1 MSSWLCQDM
10 SSMFKPL
17 QASPHQNHWAFEP
30 NQFFSKK
37 NWGPA
42 APKGRRLGRIAHQLS
57 LLFSEG
63 LQATGTI
70 WNTGRIRAA
79 GWVEDNL
86 ISHLG
91 LFYGYSTSKRWYL
104 VNLCWKSAKHSQTIN
119 HPGNKRGF
127 LLSFGIYRLDYKYD
141 QMISNPNFWQVKH
154 CELLHFSWASQ
165 PQPPTHPPIAPSW
178 RRATRQKH
186 RLFGRSWSGMV
197 GSSPHFSQVFSQPPK
212 HLLVKRQKP
221 PKIPPIVSWFTLLKN
236 HHFIV
241 KLGMVLPTLAAISTF
256 RISW

>member
-1 MSSWLCQDM
+1 MVMFHSYVSLPEGKYPMMQPDQGCQVDYVKTCQVCLNH
-10 SSMFKPL
+10 FKSHTKIIEL
-17 QASPHQNHWAFEP
+17 LSQTKIL
-30 NQFFSKK
+30 KK

-42 APKGRRLGRIAHQLS
+42 APKRRRLGRIAHQLS

-127 LLSFGIYRLDYKYD
+127 LLSFGIY
-141 QMISNPNFWQVKH
+141 S
-154 CELLHFSWASQ
+154 
-165 PQPPTHPPIAPSW
+165 
-178 RRATRQKH
+178 
-186 RLFGRSWSGMV
+186 
-197 GSSPHFSQVFSQPPK
+197 
-212 HLLVKRQKP
+212 
-221 PKIPPIVSWFTLLKN
+221 
-236 HHFIV
+236 
-241 KLGMVLPTLAAISTF
+241 
-256 RISW
+256 